1 MGFERII
8 VVADE
13 FSTSDRPLRSPDAW
27 RPPLISRSR
36 SSAPSLMTG
45 MVMGCPAGD
54 LKRRLDA
61 QGLSAAELHVLRVG
75 EPAPAIA
82 EYLAGHDGSLVLR
95 ATSAG
100 GLDGGPLLDLIA
112 ETIMSRI
119 ARPLLLLGP
128 RQANPRR
135 DEQLSPITVRD
146 GASDEASLEEATDI
160 WTSTFPGV
168 APELLEVLPPDPWPG
183 SSVDLSSAHERGS
196 APGITELRTL
206 DLDDAVSA
214 YLKGRHDAVVVVS
227 SPRWPSEPSHWWA
240 TARRLVRHQACPVLV
255 VPAVGLAA
263 AAPSRSLDVRAA
275 LCDGHGPGGRPPEVT
290 VTGQCRTPGR

>member
-13 FSTSDRPLRSPDAW
+13 FSTSDRPFALARRLATAADLTVQVVCSIVDDGHGDGVPGW
-27 RPPLISRSR
+27 R
-36 SSAPSLMTG
+36 
-45 MVMGCPAGD
+45 
-54 LKRRLDA
+54 LKRRLEA
-61 QGLSAAELHVLRVG
+61 HGLSAAELHVLRVG
-75 EPAPAIA
+75 EPALAIA

-100 GLDGGPLLDLIA
+100 GHDGGPLLDLIA
-112 ETIMSRI
+112 ETIMTRS

-135 DEQLSPITVRD
+135 DDQLSPVTVRD
-146 GASDEASLEEATDI
+146 GASDMATLESVTQLWTATV
-160 WTSTFPGV
+160 PGV

-183 SSVDLSSAHERGS
+183 SSVDLSSADANGS
-196 APGITELRTL
+196 APVVTQLRTL
-206 DLDDAVSA
+206 DLDDAVST

-227 SPRWPSEPSHWWA
+227 SPRWASEPSHWWA

-263 AAPSRSLDVRAA
+263 AAPAGGHRDRAESDA
-275 LCDGHGPGGRPPEVT
+275 WRAKPRDGR
-290 VTGQCRTPGR
+290 C